1 MMAINI
7 AHLKENFI
15 LNYPNHKLCGLLKNT
30 PNELTPEEFLMLSR
44 ICIKILN
51 EK

>member
-1 MMAINI
+1 MKINI

-15 LNYPNHKLCGLLKNT
+15 LNYPNHRLCGFLKYA
-30 PNELTPEEFLMLSR
+30 PNELTPEEFLTLCQ
-44 ICIKILN
+44 IWIKILN